1 MQRPDTVE
9 AQPFTGHAE
18 LAAAARGDRCAF
30 ESLVRQHTP
39 RMYRV
44 ALRIVG
50 ESTEAEDA
58 VQDAWIAA
66 WRALPSYRGEAAPAT
81 WLYRVATNAA
91 LSRLRGRKATVPLDR
106 AEVWLTEPTD
116 AAPGPE
122 ASALH
127 ADDAA
132 RVHRA
137 LSTLEPS
144 QRAVLVLRE
153 FEGLSYEEIAEVLET
168 STSAVRSRLHRG
180 RASLLAVLR
189 TSADEDGS
197 HG

>member
-1 MQRPDTVE
+1 MSRPYTAE
-9 AQPFTGHAE
+9 APLDAG
-18 LAAAARGDRCAF
+18 LAAAARGDRAAF

-39 RMYRV
+39 KMYRV

-66 WRALPSYRGEAAPAT
+66 WRALPRYRGEAAPAT

-91 LSRLRGRKATVPLDR
+91 LSRLRGRKATVPMDR
-106 AEVWLTEPTD
+106 TEGWVTEPTD
-116 AAPGPE
+116 TAPGPE
-122 ASALH
+122 ATALR

-137 LSTLEPS
+137 LGALEPS

-168 STSAVRSRLHRG
+168 STAAVRSRLHRG

-189 TSADEDGS
+189 TSVR
-197 HG
+197 